1 MAPYRKGRSE
11 IDALALYVW
20 NIDLSEAFYPILQ
33 NLEVGLRNKL
43 NDALATSYT
52 DSWWFEDPGI
62 MVDKFAK
69 DRVEE
74 AKNRLYDN
82 GTDITESGVVSEL
95 SFGFWSGLFSKQYE
109 PVIWRRPSLLRDAFP
124 YMSNII
130 RKRSVLATRFN
141 DIRRF
146 RNRVFHHEPIWHLD
160 LNKEHANIMEAL
172 GWLDPCLQK
181 VTATLDRFAAVNTEA
196 RKSEIKEKLIYACP
210 VESKAFVAARR
221 EAAAEA
227 AAGVEAP
234 SPESE

>member
-1 MAPYRKGRSE
+1 MAPYRKGRSD

-43 NDALATSYT
+43 NDALTISYG

-62 MVDKFAK
+62 MVDRNAR

-74 AKNRLYDN
+74 AKNRLADN
-82 GTDITESGVVSEL
+82 GTSITESGVVSEL
-95 SFGFWSGLFSKQYE
+95 SFGFWSSLFSNQYE
-109 PVIWRRPSLLRDAFP
+109 PVIWRRAGLLRNAFP
-124 YMSNII
+124 YMSAFI

-141 DIRRF
+141 EIRRF

-160 LNKEHANIMEAL
+160 LSKEHANIMEAL

-181 VTATLDRFAAVNTEA
+181 VTATLDRFAAVNNEA
-196 RKSEIKEKLIYACP
+196 RQSEIREKLIYACP
-210 VESKAFVAARR
+210 VESRALVAARR
-221 EAAAEA
+221 DAAVRAAAVVQA
-227 AAGVEAP
+227 
-234 SPESE
+234 SSSESE